1 MGSKWRGRRLA
12 FRKRK
17 LNFYSVCTM
26 MCQLSLFWLQVTANP
41 VQTGLN
47 RGGVDS
53 KVWGVS
59 LAHIIEK
66 SSEQLGL
73 GLAWCPRMPLLET
86 QIALSVGQASNFD
99 LVRSSWRQT

>member
-1 MGSKWRGRRLA
+1 MGSKWRGSRLTLRR
-12 FRKRK
+12 RK

-26 MCQLSLFWLQVTANP
+26 MCQLSLFWLQVTENP

-53 KVWGVS
+53 KGWGVS

-73 GLAWCPRMPLLET
+73 GLAWCPKIPLLAM

-99 LVRSSWRQT
+99 LVKSSWRQT

>member
-1 MGSKWRGRRLA
+1 MGSKWRGRRLT

-26 MCQLSLFWLQVTANP
+26 MCQLSLFWLQVTENP

-47 RGGVDS
+47 GGGVDS
-53 KVWGVS
+53 KGWGVS

-66 SSEQLGL
+66 SSRATWFGI
-73 GLAWCPRMPLLET
+73 GVVP
-86 QIALSVGQASNFD
+86 
-99 LVRSSWRQT
+99 